1 LALAELGIEELAQ
14 RSAGELSQGQRK
26 LVGVARALAGRPRVL
41 CLDEPAAGLDSDES
55 RDLGQRLRR
64 VVDAGTAMLLVD
76 HDMGLVLSICD
87 LVFVLDF
94 GRLIARGTPDEIRRN
109 AAVVEAYLGRAA
121 SRAGDAA

>member
-1 LALAELGIEELAQ
+1 
-14 RSAGELSQGQRK
+14 
-26 LVGVARALAGRPRVL
+26 VL

>member
-1 LALAELGIEELAQ
+1 
-14 RSAGELSQGQRK
+14 
-26 LVGVARALAGRPRVL
+26 
-41 CLDEPAAGLDSDES
+41 
-55 RDLGQRLRR
+55 
-64 VVDAGTAMLLVD
+64 
-76 HDMGLVLSICD
+76 MGLVLSICD